1 MPQDVKIRE
10 TLRNKIEDVSL
21 LMFLPIFF
29 AYTGLKT
36 QIGLLMTDGLWK
48 VCALV
53 IFCAVVGKVFGTLFA
68 ARLMGQTWKNSFSLG
83 ALMNTRGLMELVVV
97 NIGYDLGII
106 TPAMFVVLV
115 LMAIATT
122 LMTGPFLNLIEKIWP
137 EPSITKP
144 FTGNETTLPTMVV
157 D

>member
-1 MPQDVKIRE
+1 
-10 TLRNKIEDVSL
+10 
-21 LMFLPIFF
+21 
-29 AYTGLKT
+29 
-36 QIGLLMTDGLWK
+36 
-48 VCALV
+48 
-53 IFCAVVGKVFGTLFA
+53 VGKVFGTLFA

-106 TPAMFVVLV
+106 TPGMFVVLV

-122 LMTGPFLNLIEKIWP
+122 LMTGPLLNLIEKIWP
-137 EPSITKP
+137 ETSKAKVFDAKENTQ
-144 FTGNETTLPTMVV
+144 PTMVV